1 MRAGGSLPGETAIRR
16 LSFHREARGAKTP
29 LFQTRCAA
37 LHGCGGVPR
46 ENKPMHDGARLAGN
60 TAGGSIFRGDGN
72 LPVLSRGCHIDRAPE
87 VAAGRQRCESAYGF
101 RSLVRA
107 SALAGDQV
115 RGHHRRGR
123 TPSAEMRRRA
133 RELPDSAD
141 APAQALIRHRRPVRA
156 SLPMMTQAR
165 APRAP
170 GVGVAQRRPRAR
182 DSCGSRRKACG
193 QERERVPRCADVA
206 GQVQQADDERGTSRV
221 AHEQAERAPEE
232 RPLLVDAR
240 RDTRRDQSAAR
251 AAYEAPLRTPGN
263 RSSRALRSSMNASI
277 HALTRAESVIGPM

>member
-1 MRAGGSLPGETAIRR
+1 MRRRATGKQADAG
-16 LSFHREARGAKTP
+16 
-29 LFQTRCAA
+29 
-37 LHGCGGVPR
+37 
-46 ENKPMHDGARLAGN
+46 DGARLAGN

-72 LPVLSRGCHIDRAPE
+72 LPVLPRGRHIGRASE
-87 VAAGRQRCESAYGF
+87 VATRRQRCESADGF
-101 RSLVRA
+101 RSVVRA

-123 TPSAEMRRRA
+123 TSSTEMRRRA

-141 APAQALIRHRRPVRA
+141 APAQALIRHRRLVRA
-156 SLPMMTQAR
+156 SLPMMTPAR

-170 GVGVAQRRPRAR
+170 GAGVRVAQRRPRAGA
-182 DSCGSRRKACG
+182 SCGSRRKACR
-193 QERERVPRCADVA
+193 QKRERVPRCADVA
-206 GQVQQADDERGTSRV
+206 GQVQEADDERGTSRV
-221 AHEQAERAPEE
+221 AHEQAERASQE

-251 AAYEAPLRTPGN
+251 AVCEAPPRTPGN

-277 HALTRAESVIGPM
+277 HALTRTESVIGPM